1 MVCVLSSLHSVEVLC
16 PLDLLLVTLALLLK
30 LSQFVTGVIVLLAQS
45 VATVGLLGT
54 VALAGED
61 LGLAAGDLLTVRGD
75 FGAQVVVSAVLLIE
89 QEASVIDFFLQTGD
103 CHDVGVVPRLEV
115 IVLQQLFVLQ
125 VSVLRLDRVK
135 LVTQGEVVLVP
146 LLDLEDLGLELRDEE
161 VLLV

>member
-61 LGLAAGDLLTVRGD
+61 LGLAAGDLLAVRGD

-146 LLDLEDLGLELRDEE
+146 LFDLEDLGLELRDEE

>member
-1 MVCVLSSLHSVEVLC
+1 M
-16 PLDLLLVTLALLLK
+16 
-30 LSQFVTGVIVLLAQS
+30 
-45 VATVGLLGT
+45 ATVGLLGT

-61 LGLAAGDLLTVRGD
+61 LGLAAGDLLAVRGD
-75 FGAQVVVSAVLLIE
+75 FGAQVVVRAVLLIE